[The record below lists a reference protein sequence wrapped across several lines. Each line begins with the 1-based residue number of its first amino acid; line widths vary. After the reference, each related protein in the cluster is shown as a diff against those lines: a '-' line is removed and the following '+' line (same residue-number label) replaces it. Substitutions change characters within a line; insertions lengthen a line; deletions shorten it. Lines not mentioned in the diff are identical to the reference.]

1 MSGNVQIDIPRE
13 AITAFCKK
21 WKVAE
26 LSLFGSI
33 LREDFS
39 PGSDVD
45 VLVSFA
51 EDAGWSLYD
60 WVDMIEELKEIFGR
74 EVDLVS
80 KKGLRNPFRRHNIL
94 NNRAVIYAARERRCA
109 YLWGMLDAAKAVRE
123 FAAGRSFGDYLGDR
137 MLRAAVERHL
147 QIVGEAAR
155 RISPELRDAHPEIPW
170 RRIIAQRNILVHEYG
185 EIEHELMWSVA
196 TGAIPTRITRLE
208 PLLPPEPD

>member
-1 MSGNVQIDIPRE
+1 MSGNIQSEIPRE

-33 LREDFS
+33 LREDFG

-51 EDAGWSLYD
+51 EGAGWSLYD
-60 WVDMIEELKEIFGR
+60 WVDMIEELKGIFGR

-94 NNRAVIYAARERRCA
+94 NNRTVIYAA
-109 YLWGMLDAAKAVRE
+109 
-123 FAAGRSFGDYLGDR
+123 
-137 MLRAAVERHL
+137 
-147 QIVGEAAR
+147 
-155 RISPELRDAHPEIPW
+155 
-170 RRIIAQRNILVHEYG
+170 
-185 EIEHELMWSVA
+185 
-196 TGAIPTRITRLE
+196 
-208 PLLPPEPD
+208 